1 MLEELI
7 ASSRLPHEDKNIW
20 IEFILPRLSREQ
32 KLVFFEELN
41 SSSYNLENYTESFKT
56 KKHLSGND
64 PKEFMKLIKEELE
77 EILSNK

>member
-7 ASSRLPHEDKNIW
+7 ASSRLPYTDKSVW
-20 IEFILPRLSREQ
+20 IEFILPHLTGEQ

-41 SSSYNLENYTESFKT
+41 SSSYALENYTENFKT

-64 PKEFMKLIKEELE
+64 PKEFMKLVKDELE